1 MLCQTL
7 LNQGLTE
14 TGIVCCEGYDEEIIT
29 RCMRPFDNLSLIV
42 TLCANEKME
51 KELVAS
57 VTESLAL
64 STDEDRVREIFKTPS
79 LQMVSF
85 TITEKG
91 YSLRGADREL
101 LPAIRND
108 LERGPEHCTMFLPRL
123 VSYCLT
129 RGKTCGKPL
138 ALVSMDNCSHN
149 GEKLKLAVFEILV
162 AWKETDV
169 YKRQERIRR
178 GIPHPERVLCH

>member
-1 MLCQTL
+1 MKLNRTALTQSAALTDYVLPQYDVARVTEKTAAAPAWLHFGTGNIFRAFPAVLCQTL

-42 TLCANEKME
+42 TLCANGKME

-57 VTESLAL
+57 VTESLAPN
-64 STDEDRVREIFKTPS
+64 TDEDRVREIFKNPS

-91 YSLRGADREL
+91 
-101 LPAIRND
+101 
-108 LERGPEHCTMFLPRL
+108 
-123 VSYCLT
+123 
-129 RGKTCGKPL
+129 
-138 ALVSMDNCSHN
+138 
-149 GEKLKLAVFEILV
+149 
-162 AWKETDV
+162 
-169 YKRQERIRR
+169 
-178 GIPHPERVLCH
+178 